1 MKTLPS
7 LLRTSLLTFALAGL
21 AASCSKP
28 SDAGSGNAGK
38 DAPATD
44 GRRIDVAVTAEGY
57 TPSTI
62 EAKKG
67 ESLVLRFTR
76 TVKGECLAQ
85 VVFPEQKITK
95 DLPLN
100 TPVEVA
106 IKADK
111 TGKIPFQCGMNMV
124 RGSINVTGS

>member
-7 LLRTSLLTFALAGL
+7 LLRTSLLTLALAAF

-28 SDAGSGNAGK
+28 SDAGPGHAGTG
-38 DAPATD
+38 APSTD

-57 TPSTI
+57 TPATI

-100 TPVEVA
+100 TPVEIA

-111 TGKIPFQCGMNMV
+111 AGKIPFQCGMNMV
-124 RGSINVTGS
+124 RGNINVTGS